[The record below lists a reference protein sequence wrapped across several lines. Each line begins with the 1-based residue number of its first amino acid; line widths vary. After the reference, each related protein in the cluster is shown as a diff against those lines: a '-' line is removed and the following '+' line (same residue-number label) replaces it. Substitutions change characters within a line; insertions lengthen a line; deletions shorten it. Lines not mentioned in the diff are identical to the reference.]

1 MKYTAKSKA
10 QRSYN
15 IKMGITFGTDSKNEI
30 DACGKRKE
38 DTDFLPTLQ
47 AGYIKKQRWEER
59 GRMRHGVCARRL
71 AEWNGPEH
79 GAWCLMVWLSDWK
92 SSWRGMRKRCAS
104 CFLEFLRSVILM
116 HPLQNPSFYFIL
128 RTLCFTF
135 YSVLTLQIMSGSR
148 VDENLFI
155 FRLAYVNSHV
165 EVTGR
170 TC

>member
-1 MKYTAKSKA
+1 MNYTAKSKA

-15 IKMGITFGTDSKNEI
+15 LKTGIIFGTDSKDEI

-47 AGYIKKQRWEER
+47 AGYIKKQRWEGR
-59 GRMRHGVCARRL
+59 GRMRDGVCARRL

-92 SSWRGMRKRCAS
+92 RSWRGMRKRCAS

-116 HPLQNPSFYFIL
+116 HPLQNPSFYFANIL
-128 RTLCFTF
+128 VYILLGTHFANH
-135 YSVLTLQIMSGSR
+135 VGIKSR
-148 VDENLFI
+148 RESFHLPACICEFP
-155 FRLAYVNSHV
+155 
-165 EVTGR
+165 
-170 TC
+170 C